1 MEKILITGTS
11 SGLGKFLNKSLKKKY
26 LVEGISRRNFY
37 DIKNTKKIIE
47 YIETNKFDYF
57 INNAYQD
64 HYQVI
69 LNYEVFKIWK
79 NKKKRIINISSTSDD
94 HMYGG
99 MISGKREPYL
109 YGVWKNALS
118 SASKN
123 LSYVSYYNRYKCKI
137 TNIRLGYINTKM
149 SKHRNVKKIKI
160 KEISKVIEN
169 LLRSDTNITELTIL
183 P

>member
-1 MEKILITGTS
+1 
-11 SGLGKFLNKSLKKKY
+11 
-26 LVEGISRRNFY
+26 
-37 DIKNTKKIIE
+37 
-47 YIETNKFDYF
+47 
-57 INNAYQD
+57 
-64 HYQVI
+64 
-69 LNYEVFKIWK
+69 
-79 NKKKRIINISSTSDD
+79 
-94 HMYGG
+94 